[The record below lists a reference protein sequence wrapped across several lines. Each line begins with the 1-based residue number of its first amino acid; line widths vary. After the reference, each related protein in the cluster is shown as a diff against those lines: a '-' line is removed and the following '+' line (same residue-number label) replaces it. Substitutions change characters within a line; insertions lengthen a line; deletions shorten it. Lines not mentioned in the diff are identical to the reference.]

1 MISNSLGTGSMEKY
15 REVSTVKKK
24 NDDFR
29 MVQNVLTQLRA
40 NLNKIFAE
48 TFLHPQIWD
57 LKYLLMCKLQYLDTI
72 HNLMNKFHMEKKKIF

>member
-1 MISNSLGTGSMEKY
+1 MISNSLDTGRMEKY
-15 REVSTVKKK
+15 REVSTVKKKK

-48 TFLHPQIWD
+48 TFLHHQI
-57 LKYLLMCKLQYLDTI
+57 
-72 HNLMNKFHMEKKKIF
+72 

>member
-1 MISNSLGTGSMEKY
+1 MTSNSLDTGRMEKY

-48 TFLHPQIWD
+48 TFLHHQI
-57 LKYLLMCKLQYLDTI
+57 
-72 HNLMNKFHMEKKKIF
+72 